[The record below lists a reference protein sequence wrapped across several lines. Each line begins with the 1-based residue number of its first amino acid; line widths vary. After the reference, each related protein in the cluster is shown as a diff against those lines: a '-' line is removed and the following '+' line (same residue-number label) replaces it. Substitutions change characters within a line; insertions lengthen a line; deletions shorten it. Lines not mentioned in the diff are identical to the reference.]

1 MKQMIFKILA
11 EKNLEPK
18 NLEPLYEAGMRNI
31 VSQIEFYFDKPYT
44 CESVFKELFRRG
56 VMEEL
61 KNQSHQ

>member
-11 EKNLEPK
+11 ERNLEPK
-18 NLEPLYEAGMRNI
+18 NLEPLYEAGLRNI

-56 VMEEL
+56 VIEEL
-61 KNQSHQ
+61 KNQSH

>member
-44 CESVFKELFRRG
+44 CESVLKELFRRG